1 MPNPGIEAIYPLTFM
16 QQALLFHHM
25 QEVSDQGLL
34 HLHCTLTGKLE
45 PKAFQEAWE
54 KTIIRHTALRTSIHW
69 QEIDKP
75 VQIVHTK
82 SSMPWIFKD
91 WTDVSAKKR
100 DPDYEALKKELHAQG
115 LDLSSAPVSRI
126 TLVQISGDTHYLL
139 WDCHHILL
147 DGWSVNVVLSDV
159 FAHYDSIISGRSVQ
173 FESVPSYPAFIKWM
187 QGQDLTGAKIYWKE
201 IMRGFESPNLID
213 RPKPVDAVVSPS
225 FKDYKFSLSEEVT
238 NEMEMPTTRGI
249 IEISADA
256 VNGSDIIIITGNT
269 SLRGSDITLTVK
281 SPIGN
286 MVTIAQVSP
295 SVHGD
300 FEVEIK
306 AGGSMWKEDGAYTV
320 TASQGRSSE
329 HKESIQVEIKDG
341 VVVPEFG
348 VIATLVLAI
357 SIMSIIIVS
366 SKARPSIFSRY

>member
-1 MPNPGIEAIYPLTFM
+1 MLKISLFMIITISMISASAFAESAIEVHTASEEIK
-16 QQALLFHHM
+16 ALDS
-25 QEVSDQGLL
+25 VWI
-34 HLHCTLTGKLE
+34 TGK
-45 PKAFQEAWE
+45 
-54 KTIIRHTALRTSIHW
+54 I
-69 QEIDKP
+69 
-75 VQIVHTK
+75 
-82 SSMPWIFKD
+82 
-91 WTDVSAKKR
+91 TDVSQFKPVKLR
-100 DPDYEALKKELHAQG
+100 VIGPDGAL
-115 LDLSSAPVSRI
+115 
-126 TLVQISGDTHYLL
+126 
-139 WDCHHILL
+139 
-147 DGWSVNVVLSDV
+147 V
-159 FAHYDSIISGRSVQ
+159 FAPQ
-173 FESVPSYPAFIKWM
+173 VPIEDNGEFRKLLNAPI
-187 QGQDLTGAKIYWKE
+187 
-201 IMRGFESPNLID
+201 
-213 RPKPVDAVVSPS
+213 PS
-225 FKDYKFSLSEEVT
+225 FVEGTYIITASHEDVKSVAQTQFTVTYQEIPRSPMAPTIIEKSVT
-238 NEMEMPTTRGI
+238 NEIEMPTSRGI

>member
-1 MPNPGIEAIYPLTFM
+1 MLKISLFMMITISMISASAFAESEIEVHTSSEEIK
-16 QQALLFHHM
+16 ALDP
-25 QEVSDQGLL
+25 VWI
-34 HLHCTLTGKLE
+34 TGK
-45 PKAFQEAWE
+45 
-54 KTIIRHTALRTSIHW
+54 I
-69 QEIDKP
+69 
-75 VQIVHTK
+75 
-82 SSMPWIFKD
+82 
-91 WTDVSAKKR
+91 TDVSQFKPVKLR
-100 DPDYEALKKELHAQG
+100 VIGPDGALVFAPQVPIEDNGEFRKL
-115 LDLSSAPVSRI
+115 LNAPV
-126 TLVQISGDTHYLL
+126 
-139 WDCHHILL
+139 
-147 DGWSVNVVLSDV
+147 
-159 FAHYDSIISGRSVQ
+159 
-173 FESVPSYPAFIKWM
+173 
-187 QGQDLTGAKIYWKE
+187 
-201 IMRGFESPNLID
+201 
-213 RPKPVDAVVSPS
+213 PS
-225 FKDYKFSLSEEVT
+225 FVEGTYIITASHEDVKSVAQTQFTVTYQEIPRSTIAPTIIEKSVT
-238 NEMEMPTTRGI
+238 NEMEMPTSRGI

-269 SLRGSDITLTVK
+269 SLKGSDITLTVK